1 MVMQSAV
8 TVIFIEDL
16 QCLFDCLCDLNQG
29 QGASQQAMTNART
42 LSLFL
47 GLNKLLV
54 VFGHWR
60 QNLVA
65 AYCLK
70 KAQKGCCSEL
80 KQTPKHTGLFHH
92 TNFLTESIQPI
103 PALLIIL
110 PLPTW

>member
-54 VFGHWR
+54 VF
-60 QNLVA
+60 
-65 AYCLK
+65 
-70 KAQKGCCSEL
+70 
-80 KQTPKHTGLFHH
+80 
-92 TNFLTESIQPI
+92 
-103 PALLIIL
+103 
-110 PLPTW
+110 